1 MLDHTIAAVSSPPTR
16 PSRIFVTI
24 WVLKTP
30 AKPTDWYH
38 STSVQNCAAMAM
50 TTSSA
55 AATTRDVT
63 SGRRVGGSVAASG
76 RRGGPESSS
85 LKLPGGGPKLL
96 SLTWSALGAGA
107 GRWSGGPV
115 GSLLRPPA
123 ATITRARAA
132 PAARYRNVTGTRPRA
147 SRAYA
152 SGPSQGRRPVRA
164 GSAPVTPRHT
174 AAWGR
179 ERAARHRP
187 TRHRRPRHRAAR
199 RS

>member
-1 MLDHTIAAVSSPPTR
+1 MLDQTIAAVSRPPTR
-16 PSRIFVTI
+16 PSRTLVTI

-50 TTSSA
+50 TTSRA
-55 AATTRDVT
+55 AATTRAVT
-63 SGRRVGGSVAASG
+63 SGRRVGGSVAVSA
-76 RRGGPESSS
+76 RRGRPESSS
-85 LKLPGGGPKLL
+85 LKLPGVGPKLL

-115 GSLLRPPA
+115 GRLLRRPA
-123 ATITRARAA
+123 ATITLRPPA
-132 PAARYRNVTGTRPRA
+132 PTGRYRNVTGTRPGGLA
-147 SRAYA
+147 
-152 SGPSQGRRPVRA
+152 PVRA
-164 GSAPVTPRHT
+164 GPRRGDDGRTTGGRRHA

-187 TRHRRPRHRAAR
+187 P
-199 RS
+199 

>member
-1 MLDHTIAAVSSPPTR
+1 IGRLRKAKWMLDHTIAAVSSPPTR

-76 RRGGPESSS
+76 RRGEPESSS

-132 PAARYRNVTGTRPRA
+132 PAALYRNVTAARPRGSA
-147 SRAYA
+147 P
-152 SGPSQGRRPVRA
+152 GPRRVRA
-164 GSAPVTPRHT
+164 GQLTAYGSMGGVNAQPVIDPLAIAALDTERH
-174 AAWGR
+174 
-179 ERAARHRP
+179 
-187 TRHRRPRHRAAR
+187 
-199 RS
+199 